1 MSSTKNLNE
10 NLEVMNCKKS
20 NKKIDPIR
28 DGLLS
33 GRALNCCR
41 NMGINSINELAEYV
55 QFNSLNQIP
64 NCGHKTILE
73 LNDALVKYAHYNMV
87 PENKTSLEVL
97 NKKNDCIPITSFYD
111 KSSETIIVIP
121 SDIIVQA
128 VNIFDSCVRVS
139 NKDIK
144 N

>member
-1 MSSTKNLNE
+1 ML
-10 NLEVMNCKKS
+10 
-20 NKKIDPIR
+20 III
-28 DGLLS
+28 G
-33 GRALNCCR
+33 
-41 NMGINSINELAEYV
+41 
-55 QFNSLNQIP
+55 
-64 NCGHKTILE
+64 
-73 LNDALVKYAHYNMV
+73 

-144 N
+144 NCFLHKYPM